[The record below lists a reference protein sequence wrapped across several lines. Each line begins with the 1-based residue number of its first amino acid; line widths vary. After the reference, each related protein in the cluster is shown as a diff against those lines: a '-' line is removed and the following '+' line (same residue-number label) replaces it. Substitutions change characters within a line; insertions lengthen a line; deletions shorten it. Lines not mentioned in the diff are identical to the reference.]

1 MTSVIKNYFRHGS
14 LLALVLLLA
23 ACSSSPQQ
31 AEIKTVTN
39 AGNNT
44 LTKSESKDAKGH
56 HSDSAKSSDQDMS
69 PEDLL
74 YVLLRNEYTHW
85 VGSPYKY
92 GGNTLN
98 GIDCSS
104 LVQQVFENSFNIDL
118 PRTTEYQVKKGIS
131 IKKSELEVGDLVFFK
146 TGRRTRHVGI
156 YMGDDEFFHVS
167 TSQGTKI
174 SSLSNVYW
182 KKHYWQSRRIID

>member
-1 MTSVIKNYFRHGS
+1 MASVIKIYFRHIS
-14 LLALVLLLA
+14 LLTVVLLLA
-23 ACSSSPQQ
+23 ACSSAPKQ
-31 AEIKTVTN
+31 ADINMVTN
-39 AGNNT
+39 TGNKT
-44 LTKSESKDAKGH
+44 LSASESKDAKGH
-56 HSDSAKSSDQDMS
+56 HSDSAKSSEPEME

-74 YVLLRNEYTHW
+74 YVLLRSEYAYW